1 MPAKT
6 DFPAAFAELRAIMQ
20 PYEPDMLIVTDT
32 ADNYYLNTKT
42 LGTNKKPLAFG
53 AVQIKKNYVAFHLFP
68 LYLFPDLIETCSD
81 ALKKKMQG
89 KTCFNFKA
97 PDDALIAELRDLT
110 ARGYARMQG

>member
-6 DFPAAFAELRAIMQ
+6 DFPAAFAELRAIIQ
-20 PYEPDMLIVTDT
+20 PYESDMLIVADT

-42 LGTNKKPLAFG
+42 IGTNKKPVAFG

-68 LYLFPDLIETCSD
+68 LYLFPDLVENCSD